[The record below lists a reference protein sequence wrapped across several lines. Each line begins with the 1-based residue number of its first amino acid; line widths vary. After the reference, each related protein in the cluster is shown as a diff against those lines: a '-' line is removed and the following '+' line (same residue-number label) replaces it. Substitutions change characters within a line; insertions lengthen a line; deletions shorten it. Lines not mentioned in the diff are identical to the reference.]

1 MKQYIGTKII
11 EAEPAYRCMD
21 GQGHI
26 TITDDPSEA
35 FPNFPSVED
44 GYRVR
49 YADGYVS
56 WSPKDTFERAYL
68 PLEVNT
74 ELRTS
79 KPSISQEMVD
89 NFILET
95 WTQTAGEKTTIV
107 RAMLRNGFE
116 LGLIDWPQE
125 ETALLNIFE
134 PLWKE
139 SYDKGAGV
147 SAKLYNLQAVQRP
160 ELISTA
166 KLRGGVRVK
175 GITET
180 TQQSIARIVSAGLE
194 HGDSRATIAKQIE
207 QEMQTTASRARTIA
221 TQECNTSLLTGHYDM
236 MRKAGAAWKTWHVAN
251 MSAARPSHK
260 RLNGER
266 VPIDAKFSNGLMRPC
281 DPDCTDPAEV
291 VNCHCFL
298 TFDK

>member
-21 GQGHI
+21 GQGRV

-68 PLEVNT
+68 PLETNK
-74 ELRTS
+74 ELRAS

-89 NFILET
+89 NFILEI

-116 LGLIDWPQE
+116 LVEASSCVSPENYDEKLGREISMKKIKDRVWHLLGFLLQ
-125 ETALLNIFE
+125 TAVN
-134 PLWKE
+134 
-139 SYDKGAGV
+139 GV
-147 SAKLYNLQAVQRP
+147 K
-160 ELISTA
+160 
-166 KLRGGVRVK
+166 
-175 GITET
+175 
-180 TQQSIARIVSAGLE
+180 
-194 HGDSRATIAKQIE
+194 
-207 QEMQTTASRARTIA
+207 
-221 TQECNTSLLTGHYDM
+221 
-236 MRKAGAAWKTWHVAN
+236 
-251 MSAARPSHK
+251 
-260 RLNGER
+260 
-266 VPIDAKFSNGLMRPC
+266 
-281 DPDCTDPAEV
+281 
-291 VNCHCFL
+291 
-298 TFDK
+298 